1 MKNIDEEFEEFVKKN
16 FYKLTDNQKEMCKK
30 LGISTNQIN

>member
-1 MKNIDEEFEEFVKKN
+1 MKDVDAEFEEFVKKN

-30 LGISTNQIN
+30 LGIAIN